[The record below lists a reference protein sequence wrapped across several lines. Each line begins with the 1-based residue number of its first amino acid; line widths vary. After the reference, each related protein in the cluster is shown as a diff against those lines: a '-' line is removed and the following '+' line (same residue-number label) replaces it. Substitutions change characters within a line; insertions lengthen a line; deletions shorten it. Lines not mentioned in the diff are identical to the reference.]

1 MQDTPS
7 HAVSFEALYETYRA
21 PVLLFLKRRCAVHAD
36 AEDLTEAIF
45 EYIYRNYDKY
55 DPEKASPRSWV
66 FMIAVS
72 RWKNYCRDRMVM
84 SDIDEF
90 SEVLHD
96 DRDFAEEAVNVDALR
111 AGLAQALKQLTE
123 QQRKVVILRYFRHA
137 TDQEIALRLRL
148 TSANV
153 RVIAHRALKSMESSL
168 KGQGVWSD

>member
-1 MQDTPS
+1 MDYST
-7 HAVSFEALYETYRA
+7 FYERNYQRVVNYLA
-21 PVLLFLKRRCAVHAD
+21 GKCANRYD
-36 AEDLTEAIF
+36 AEDLASQVFT
-45 EYIYRNYDKY
+45 YCYVNWSKY
-55 DPEKASPRSWV
+55 DPTKATMESWLYLIV
-66 FMIAVS
+66 RS